1 MYAVSMVYA
10 LVVQTEII
18 PVWQTFN
25 ANAGAGTVHFKLRPL
40 GFNCTMNIL
49 NSFTRYSCIAT
60 NHTRQN
66 KNKPSAVWVVREDVV
81 QTDIIPIDYVCK
93 KLNVNADWYI
103 SAPAKFIST
112 VNILEPTY
120 SAFLHRNPAIHNQYK
135 AWA

>member
-1 MYAVSMVYA
+1 
-10 LVVQTEII
+10 
-18 PVWQTFN
+18 
-25 ANAGAGTVHFKLRPL
+25 
-40 GFNCTMNIL
+40 MNIL

-66 KNKPSAVWVVREDVV
+66 KNKPSAVWVVREDVL

-120 SAFLHRNPAIHNQYK
+120 SAFLPTQKPRNSQPIQSVGLINNT
-135 AWA
+135 W